1 MKYIGITG
9 HRGSGKTSVAYL
21 LGNILDCLKC
31 GCSRESIKLYYE
43 DMCSKIKNNQN
54 AIYDCALDYI
64 YFDEFGEMPKSFVAQ
79 LLSIDMSVL
88 DNDTMKD
95 NMYVNLSNFRLYS
108 REDHFCIIDSE
119 WLLLNKSD
127 TVFDEPVYMSLREFV
142 KCFSID
148 IMQNIFGSNVWLK
161 VLKVNDSKWSEPNNG
176 WRVFSDVKTVDE
188 IQYIRDKQGVL
199 IRTKRP
205 DNKKSNKGITNIE
218 NCNADY
224 IIDTSGELIDLFD
237 KIYDIAINIYNNEK
251 SANNSI

>member
-31 GCSRESIKLYYE
+31 GHSKQATKMYYE
-43 DMCSKIKNNQN
+43 DWCTAIKNNQN

-88 DNDTMKD
+88 DNDIMKD
-95 NMYVNLSNFRLYS
+95 NMYVNLLDFRLYNL
-108 REDHFCIIDSE
+108 EDSFTIVDSD
-119 WLLLNKSD
+119 WLLKNRAVKYTGD
-127 TVFDEPVYMSLREFV
+127 PIYMTLREFV

-148 IMQNIFGSNVWLK
+148 IMQKYFGSNVWLK
-161 VLKVNDSKWSEPNNG
+161 VLRVNDNKWNEPENG

-199 IRTKRP
+199 IRTIRP
-205 DNKKSNKGITNIE
+205 DNKKPNKGITNIE

-224 IIDTSGELIDLFD
+224 VIDTSGELIDLFD

-251 SANNSI
+251 SVNNSI